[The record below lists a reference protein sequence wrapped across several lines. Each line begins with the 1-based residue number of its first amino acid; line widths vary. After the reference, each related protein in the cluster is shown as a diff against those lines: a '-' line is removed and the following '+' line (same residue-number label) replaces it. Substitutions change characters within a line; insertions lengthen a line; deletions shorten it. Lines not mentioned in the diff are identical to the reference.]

1 MRLLIDTQIVI
12 WFIEGN
18 KQLPAKLHDLISDA
32 VNEVCLSR
40 ISLFEVAIKLKIG
53 GRLNLTRGLAGLI
66 DDCQREDI
74 HLLPVTDEH
83 LLAYEKIP
91 IYADHRDPFDR
102 LILATA
108 FAEKMPVISADEKFT
123 RYRDVVEVI
132 W

>member
-12 WFIEGN
+12 WFLEGN

-32 VNEVCLSR
+32 ANEVYLSR

-66 DDCQREDI
+66 DDCQSEDI
-74 HLLPVTDEH
+74 HLLSVTDEH
-83 LLAYEKIP
+83 LLAYEQIP
-91 IYADHRDPFDR
+91 FFAEHRDPFDR

-108 FAEKMPVISADEKFT
+108 FAEKMPVISADEKFGL
-123 RYRDVVEVI
+123 YPGIVDVI